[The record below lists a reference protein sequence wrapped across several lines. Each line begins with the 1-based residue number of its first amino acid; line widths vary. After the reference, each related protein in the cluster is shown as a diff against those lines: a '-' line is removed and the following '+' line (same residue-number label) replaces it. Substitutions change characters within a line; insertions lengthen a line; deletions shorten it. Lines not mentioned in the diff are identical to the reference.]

1 MKKNS
6 TMNLFMLTMAVGVV
20 LTLSSNNMLML
31 WVGLELS
38 MISYIPM
45 MTTEG
50 ASGGES
56 SIKYFIVQSVSSCM
70 LILGMLFMLMHN
82 LAFDYFMVISLS
94 IKVGLAPFHS
104 WVLSLVEGLNYTLL
118 FILLTIMKISPI
130 FIMSL
135 SNFDLTLM
143 VILTLLIGSI
153 SGLNQN
159 SIRKMLA
166 YSSIYNLGFIFSVVY
181 LNSMWSVYLFMYM
194 TVLLTVIL
202 LMKFMNINYLN
213 QLLLNNFDQKN
224 KVILWI
230 CMLSMGGMPPMLG
243 FLNKIIIFEV
253 MILHEY
259 YFTLLIMILSSLMV
273 MFFYIRIS
281 LISVVNFSATFKW
294 NFFLSSPMNYSL
306 GMINLLLF
314 PVFILI
320 KSIL

>member
-50 ASGGES
+50 VGGGES

-143 VILTLLIGSI
+143 VILTLLVGSI

-194 TVLLTVIL
+194 TVLLTVVL

-253 MILHEY
+253 MVLHEY

-281 LISVVNFSATFKW
+281 LISVINFSATFKW
-294 NFFLSSPMNYSL
+294 NFFLSGPMSYSL
-306 GMINLLLF
+306 GIINLLLF